1 MSFNFIIIIFSFSL
15 SPFLSFTFPP
25 FCLSFLPPFLL
36 SLPPLSPP
44 FHDTYSFLGLR
55 NITQVHL
62 EGIDKALGENPEGTP
77 NGIKVHF
84 KMDDSGLLVLDSV
97 SIY

>member
-1 MSFNFIIIIFSFSL
+1 MIIIFSFSL
-15 SPFLSFTFPP
+15 FLPLPSLSSSSPFLY
-25 FCLSFLPPFLL
+25 LSLSPPFLL
-36 SLPPLSPP
+36 SLPSLSPP